1 MGLAVVDAVRLSEQ
15 FQTQAGKPVL
25 LRPLNAIGSQRV
37 RGTQGLRIADASV
50 MPSLVSGN
58 TNAPAMMI
66 GEKAADL
73 IAQHH
78 RAGSAA

>member
-1 MGLAVVDAVRLSEQ
+1 MAKGHAEALAPMVESVMAEAGVAFSALTRIAV
-15 FQTQAGKPVL
+15 TTGP
-25 LRPLNAIGSQRV
+25 
-37 RGTQGLRIADASV
+37 GTFTGLRIADASV